1 MSDYDKSLHRMS
13 DVVKLFSPSDM
24 ALTHISPYYPELQRE
39 RIIKRI
45 DGKTGRSKRREEGY
59 GGMVGDR
66 TTVERRKVKERKR
79 RNRSVPLQFA
89 DSAMYVTISP
99 TIDWP
104 T

>member
-1 MSDYDKSLHRMS
+1 
-13 DVVKLFSPSDM
+13 
-24 ALTHISPYYPELQRE
+24 
-39 RIIKRI
+39 
-45 DGKTGRSKRREEGY
+45 
-59 GGMVGDR
+59 MVGDR